1 MTDFNTNYYSTP
13 EKGNTS
19 LQDTR
24 PYLPGSTL
32 LIVLSIASVALPGLI
47 GGGISAAVLILAKR
61 RSTEYSKKPSRWN
74 KFSQERIRTARTL
87 AIISACFSALVI
99 FIVLVYVI
107 VDWPTLQNYF

>member
-1 MTDFNTNYYSTP
+1 MHSDFHTTP
-13 EKGNTS
+13 QKGNVSAT
-19 LQDTR
+19 DTR
-24 PYLPGSTL
+24 PYLPGSRL
-32 LIVLSIASVALPGLI
+32 LIVLSIISLALPGLI

>member
-1 MTDFNTNYYSTP
+1 MHSDFHTTP
-13 EKGNTS
+13 QKGNVSAT
-19 LQDTR
+19 DTR
-24 PYLPGSTL
+24 PYLPGSKL
-32 LIVLSIASVALPGLI
+32 LIVLSIISLALPGLI

-74 KFSQERIRTARTL
+74 KYSTERIRTARTL

>member
-1 MTDFNTNYYSTP
+1 MHSDFHTTP
-13 EKGNTS
+13 QKGNVSAT
-19 LQDTR
+19 DTR
-24 PYLPGSTL
+24 PYLPGSRL
-32 LIVLSIASVALPGLI
+32 LIVLSIISLVLPGLI

-61 RSTEYSKKPSRWN
+61 RTTEYSKKPSRWN

-99 FIVLVYVI
+99 FIVLVFII

>member
-1 MTDFNTNYYSTP
+1 MHSDFHTTP
-13 EKGNTS
+13 QKGNVS
-19 LQDTR
+19 AIDTR
-24 PYLPGSTL
+24 PYLPGSKL
-32 LIVLSIASVALPGLI
+32 LIVLSIISLALPGLI

-74 KFSQERIRTARTL
+74 KYSPERIRTARTL